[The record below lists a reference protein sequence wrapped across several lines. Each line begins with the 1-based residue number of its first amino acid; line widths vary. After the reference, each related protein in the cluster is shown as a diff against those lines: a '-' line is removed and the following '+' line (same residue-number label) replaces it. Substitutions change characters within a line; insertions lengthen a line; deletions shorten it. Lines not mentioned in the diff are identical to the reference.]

1 MTSESRSDNA
11 QVLDGFWTNSTGKED
26 HCESIGPGRKP
37 ILSNTVQGWGESLPY
52 NGQEFPRARDTREMI
67 YNHPSHVTVQ
77 EKVGYKHS
85 GRIIQ
90 PRRMKS

>member
-1 MTSESRSDNA
+1 MHKYLMAFGQTPQERRTTVN
-11 QVLDGFWTNSTGKED
+11 LLGKVGNRY
-26 HCESIGPGRKP
+26 CQTQCRA
-37 ILSNTVQGWGESLPY
+37 GEKV
-52 NGQEFPRARDTREMI
+52 PRFSWARDIRKRM

-77 EKVGYKHS
+77 EKVGYKHR

>member
-1 MTSESRSDNA
+1 MHRYLMVFGQTP
-11 QVLDGFWTNSTGKED
+11 Q
-26 HCESIGPGRKP
+26 GRRT
-37 ILSNTVQGWGESLPY
+37 TVNLLGQAGNRYCQTQCRAEEKVSLIMVKS
-52 NGQEFPRARDTREMI
+52 FPKFPWARDTREMM